1 MTQVKFVK
9 FPPIINGTYM
19 KDTPNSQVGF
29 QKFEIE
35 KIYTVRIRYEVVHKT
50 KDEADQLVEK
60 EHECKVDDYLHACG
74 EPYPS
79 EIQQKTYDVETE
91 DEAFA
96 EDLDRRVVEILSHS
110 ATLELSEGLI
120 EEYECLYEEN
130 NNVFLSSEKTDSV
143 DDGDTEFESPDL
155 FDSAEPIE
163 VIPYKEPNVVQK
175 DALEILD
182 C

>member
-29 QKFEIE
+29 QKFEVE

-60 EHECKVDDYLHACG
+60 EHECKVDNFLHELG

-79 EIQQKTYDVETE
+79 ELQLKDMDVETE
-91 DEAFA
+91 DEG
-96 EDLDRRVVEILSHS
+96 
-110 ATLELSEGLI
+110 TLKKI
-120 EEYECLYEEN
+120 EECIPRDDTDIDTDKRFLNYDDPEWSKDDFEWFKNEDGTDIKKEEAH
-130 NNVFLSSEKTDSV
+130 
-143 DDGDTEFESPDL
+143 G
-155 FDSAEPIE
+155 
-163 VIPYKEPNVVQK
+163 
-175 DALEILD
+175 
-182 C
+182 

>member
-9 FPPIINGTYM
+9 FPPIIDGTYM

-50 KDEADQLVEK
+50 KDEADKLVEK

-91 DEAFA
+91 DEGK
-96 EDLDRRVVEILSHS
+96 LRK
-110 ATLELSEGLI
+110 I
-120 EEYECLYEEN
+120 EECIPRDDTDIDTDKR
-130 NNVFLSSEKTDSV
+130 FLNYD
-143 DDGDTEFESPDL
+143 DTEWSKDDFEW
-155 FDSAEPIE
+155 
-163 VIPYKEPNVVQK
+163 YKNEDGTDVKKEADGSTNT
-175 DALEILD
+175 
-182 C
+182 

>member
-9 FPPIINGTYM
+9 FPPIIDGTYM

-35 KIYTVRIRYEVVHKT
+35 KTYTVRIRYEVVHKT

-91 DEAFA
+91 DEGK
-96 EDLDRRVVEILSHS
+96 LRK
-110 ATLELSEGLI
+110 I
-120 EEYECLYEEN
+120 EEC
-130 NNVFLSSEKTDSV
+130 VPRDDTDIDTDKRFLNYDDPEWSRDDFEWYKNEDGTD
-143 DDGDTEFESPDL
+143 L
-155 FDSAEPIE
+155 K
-163 VIPYKEPNVVQK
+163 KEANGSTNT
-175 DALEILD
+175 
-182 C
+182 

>member
-29 QKFEIE
+29 QKFEVE

-91 DEAFA
+91 DEGK
-96 EDLDRRVVEILSHS
+96 LRK
-110 ATLELSEGLI
+110 I
-120 EEYECLYEEN
+120 EECIPRDDTDIDTDKRFLNYDDPEWSKDDFEWFKNEDGTDIKKEEHGSTN
-130 NNVFLSSEKTDSV
+130 T
-143 DDGDTEFESPDL
+143 
-155 FDSAEPIE
+155 
-163 VIPYKEPNVVQK
+163 
-175 DALEILD
+175 
-182 C
+182 

>member
-29 QKFEIE
+29 QKFAVE

-60 EHECKVDDYLHACG
+60 EHECKVDNFLHELG

-79 EIQQKTYDVETE
+79 ELQLKDVDVETE
-91 DEAFA
+91 DEG
-96 EDLDRRVVEILSHS
+96 
-110 ATLELSEGLI
+110 TLKKI
-120 EEYECLYEEN
+120 EECIPRDDTDIDTDKRFLNYDDPEWSKDDFEWFKNEDGTNIKKEEHGSTN
-130 NNVFLSSEKTDSV
+130 T
-143 DDGDTEFESPDL
+143 
-155 FDSAEPIE
+155 
-163 VIPYKEPNVVQK
+163 
-175 DALEILD
+175 
-182 C
+182 

>member
-9 FPPIINGTYM
+9 FPPIIDGTYM

-35 KIYTVRIRYEVVHKT
+35 KTYTVRIRYEVVHKT

-79 EIQQKTYDVETE
+79 EVQQKTYDVETE
-91 DEAFA
+91 DEGK
-96 EDLDRRVVEILSHS
+96 LRK
-110 ATLELSEGLI
+110 I
-120 EEYECLYEEN
+120 EEC
-130 NNVFLSSEKTDSV
+130 VPRDDTDIDTDKRFLNYDDPEWSKDDFEWFKNEDGTD
-143 DDGDTEFESPDL
+143 
-155 FDSAEPIE
+155 IK
-163 VIPYKEPNVVQK
+163 KEANGSTNT
-175 DALEILD
+175 
-182 C
+182 

>member
-9 FPPIINGTYM
+9 FPPIIDGTYM

-35 KIYTVRIRYEVVHKT
+35 KTYTVRIRYEVVHKT

-79 EIQQKTYDVETE
+79 EIQQKTYDVEIE
-91 DEAFA
+91 DEGK
-96 EDLDRRVVEILSHS
+96 LRK
-110 ATLELSEGLI
+110 I
-120 EEYECLYEEN
+120 EEC
-130 NNVFLSSEKTDSV
+130 VPRDDTDIDTDKRFLNYDDPEWSKDDFEWFKNEDGTD
-143 DDGDTEFESPDL
+143 
-155 FDSAEPIE
+155 IK
-163 VIPYKEPNVVQK
+163 KEANGSTNT
-175 DALEILD
+175 
-182 C
+182 

>member
-9 FPPIINGTYM
+9 FPPIIDGTYM

-91 DEAFA
+91 DEGK
-96 EDLDRRVVEILSHS
+96 LRK
-110 ATLELSEGLI
+110 I
-120 EEYECLYEEN
+120 EECIPRDDTDIDTDKR
-130 NNVFLSSEKTDSV
+130 FLNYDDPEWSKDDFEWFKNEDGTD
-143 DDGDTEFESPDL
+143 
-155 FDSAEPIE
+155 IK
-163 VIPYKEPNVVQK
+163 KEANGSTNT
-175 DALEILD
+175 
-182 C
+182 

>member
-1 MTQVKFVK
+1 MVKIKFVK

-35 KIYTVRIRYEVVHKT
+35 KTYTVRIRYEVVHKT

-91 DEAFA
+91 DEG
-96 EDLDRRVVEILSHS
+96 
-110 ATLELSEGLI
+110 TLKKI
-120 EEYECLYEEN
+120 EECIPRDDIDYDTDKR
-130 NNVFLSSEKTDSV
+130 FLNY
-143 DDGDTEFESPDL
+143 DDPEWSKDDFEW
-155 FDSAEPIE
+155 
-163 VIPYKEPNVVQK
+163 YKNEDGTNIK
-175 DALEILD
+175 KEAHGSTNT
-182 C
+182 

>member
-9 FPPIINGTYM
+9 FPPIIDGTYM

-91 DEAFA
+91 DEGK
-96 EDLDRRVVEILSHS
+96 LRK
-110 ATLELSEGLI
+110 I
-120 EEYECLYEEN
+120 EECIPRDDTDIDTDKR
-130 NNVFLSSEKTDSV
+130 FLNYDDPEWSKDDFEWFKNEDGTDM
-143 DDGDTEFESPDL
+143 
-155 FDSAEPIE
+155 
-163 VIPYKEPNVVQK
+163 K
-175 DALEILD
+175 
-182 C
+182 

>member
-9 FPPIINGTYM
+9 FPPIIDGTYM

-91 DEAFA
+91 DEG
-96 EDLDRRVVEILSHS
+96 
-110 ATLELSEGLI
+110 TLKKI
-120 EEYECLYEEN
+120 EECIPRDD
-130 NNVFLSSEKTDSV
+130 TDI
-143 DDGDTEFESPDL
+143 DTEKRFLNYDDPEWSKDDFEWYKNEDGTNIKK
-155 FDSAEPIE
+155 EE
-163 VIPYKEPNVVQK
+163 VHG
-175 DALEILD
+175 
-182 C
+182 

>member
-9 FPPIINGTYM
+9 FPPIIDGTYM

-35 KIYTVRIRYEVVHKT
+35 KTYTVRIRYEVVHKT

-91 DEAFA
+91 DEGK
-96 EDLDRRVVEILSHS
+96 LRK
-110 ATLELSEGLI
+110 I
-120 EEYECLYEEN
+120 EECIPRDDTDIDTDKR
-130 NNVFLSSEKTDSV
+130 FLNYDDPEWSRDDFEWYKNEDGTD
-143 DDGDTEFESPDL
+143 L
-155 FDSAEPIE
+155 K
-163 VIPYKEPNVVQK
+163 KEANGSTNT
-175 DALEILD
+175 
-182 C
+182 

>member
-9 FPPIINGTYM
+9 FPPIIDGTYM

-91 DEAFA
+91 DEGK
-96 EDLDRRVVEILSHS
+96 LRK
-110 ATLELSEGLI
+110 I
-120 EEYECLYEEN
+120 EECVPRDDTDIDTDKRFLNYDDPEWSKDDFEWFKNEDGTDIKKEEHGSTN
-130 NNVFLSSEKTDSV
+130 T
-143 DDGDTEFESPDL
+143 
-155 FDSAEPIE
+155 
-163 VIPYKEPNVVQK
+163 
-175 DALEILD
+175 
-182 C
+182 

>member
-9 FPPIINGTYM
+9 FPPIIDGTYM

-29 QKFEIE
+29 QKFEIV
-35 KIYTVRIRYEVVHKT
+35 KTYIVRIRYEVVHKT

-91 DEAFA
+91 DEGK
-96 EDLDRRVVEILSHS
+96 LRK
-110 ATLELSEGLI
+110 I
-120 EEYECLYEEN
+120 EEC
-130 NNVFLSSEKTDSV
+130 VPRDDTDIDTDKRFLNYDDPEWSKDDFEWYKNKDGTDIKKEV
-143 DDGDTEFESPDL
+143 DGST
-155 FDSAEPIE
+155 
-163 VIPYKEPNVVQK
+163 NT
-175 DALEILD
+175 
-182 C
+182 

>member
-9 FPPIINGTYM
+9 FPPIIDGTYM

-91 DEAFA
+91 DEGK
-96 EDLDRRVVEILSHS
+96 LRK
-110 ATLELSEGLI
+110 I
-120 EEYECLYEEN
+120 EEC
-130 NNVFLSSEKTDSV
+130 VPRDDTDIDTDKRFLNYDDPEWSKDDFEWFKNEDGTD
-143 DDGDTEFESPDL
+143 
-155 FDSAEPIE
+155 IK
-163 VIPYKEPNVVQK
+163 KEANGSTNT
-175 DALEILD
+175 
-182 C
+182 

>member
-9 FPPIINGTYM
+9 FPPIIDGTYM

-35 KIYTVRIRYEVVHKT
+35 KTYTVRIKYEVVHKT

-91 DEAFA
+91 DEG
-96 EDLDRRVVEILSHS
+96 
-110 ATLELSEGLI
+110 TLKKI
-120 EEYECLYEEN
+120 EECIPRDDIDYDTDKR
-130 NNVFLSSEKTDSV
+130 FLNYDDPEWSKDDFEWYKNKDGTDIKKEV
-143 DDGDTEFESPDL
+143 DGST
-155 FDSAEPIE
+155 
-163 VIPYKEPNVVQK
+163 NT
-175 DALEILD
+175 
-182 C
+182 

>member
-9 FPPIINGTYM
+9 FPPIIDGTYM

-79 EIQQKTYDVETE
+79 EIEQKTYDVETE
-91 DEAFA
+91 DEGM
-96 EDLDRRVVEILSHS
+96 LKK
-110 ATLELSEGLI
+110 I
-120 EEYECLYEEN
+120 EECIPRDDIDIDTDKR
-130 NNVFLSSEKTDSV
+130 FLNYDDPEWSEDDFEWFKNEDGTD
-143 DDGDTEFESPDL
+143 
-155 FDSAEPIE
+155 IK
-163 VIPYKEPNVVQK
+163 KEAHGSTNT
-175 DALEILD
+175 
-182 C
+182 

>member
-9 FPPIINGTYM
+9 FPPIIDGTYM

-91 DEAFA
+91 DEGK
-96 EDLDRRVVEILSHS
+96 LRK
-110 ATLELSEGLI
+110 I
-120 EEYECLYEEN
+120 EECIPRDDTDIDTDKRFLNYDDPEWSKDDFEWFKNEDGTDIKKEEHGSTN
-130 NNVFLSSEKTDSV
+130 T
-143 DDGDTEFESPDL
+143 
-155 FDSAEPIE
+155 
-163 VIPYKEPNVVQK
+163 
-175 DALEILD
+175 
-182 C
+182 

>member
-9 FPPIINGTYM
+9 FPPIIDGTYM

-91 DEAFA
+91 DEGK
-96 EDLDRRVVEILSHS
+96 LRK
-110 ATLELSEGLI
+110 I
-120 EEYECLYEEN
+120 EEC
-130 NNVFLSSEKTDSV
+130 VPRDDTDIDTDKRFLNYDDPEWSKDDFEWFKNEDGTDMK
-143 DDGDTEFESPDL
+143 
-155 FDSAEPIE
+155 
-163 VIPYKEPNVVQK
+163 KEANGSTNT
-175 DALEILD
+175 
-182 C
+182 

>member
-1 MTQVKFVK
+1 MVKIKFVK

-35 KIYTVRIRYEVVHKT
+35 KTYTVRIRYEVVHKT

-91 DEAFA
+91 DEG
-96 EDLDRRVVEILSHS
+96 
-110 ATLELSEGLI
+110 TLKKI
-120 EEYECLYEEN
+120 EECIPRDDIDYDTDKR
-130 NNVFLSSEKTDSV
+130 FLNYDDPEWSKDDFEWYKNKDGTDIKKEA
-143 DDGDTEFESPDL
+143 DGST
-155 FDSAEPIE
+155 
-163 VIPYKEPNVVQK
+163 NT
-175 DALEILD
+175 
-182 C
+182 

>member
-9 FPPIINGTYM
+9 FPPIIDGTYM

-35 KIYTVRIRYEVVHKT
+35 KTYTVRIRYEVVHKT

-91 DEAFA
+91 DEGK
-96 EDLDRRVVEILSHS
+96 LRK
-110 ATLELSEGLI
+110 I
-120 EEYECLYEEN
+120 EEC
-130 NNVFLSSEKTDSV
+130 VPRDDTDIDTDKRFLNYDDPEWSKDDFEWFKNEDGTD
-143 DDGDTEFESPDL
+143 
-155 FDSAEPIE
+155 IK
-163 VIPYKEPNVVQK
+163 KEANGSTNT
-175 DALEILD
+175 
-182 C
+182 

>member
-9 FPPIINGTYM
+9 FPPIIDGTYM

-35 KIYTVRIRYEVVHKT
+35 KTYTVRIRYEVVHKT

-91 DEAFA
+91 DEGK
-96 EDLDRRVVEILSHS
+96 LRK
-110 ATLELSEGLI
+110 I
-120 EEYECLYEEN
+120 EECIPRDDTDIDTDKR
-130 NNVFLSSEKTDSV
+130 FLNYDDPEWSKDDFEWFKNEDGTD
-143 DDGDTEFESPDL
+143 
-155 FDSAEPIE
+155 IK
-163 VIPYKEPNVVQK
+163 KEANGSTNT
-175 DALEILD
+175 
-182 C
+182 

>member
-9 FPPIINGTYM
+9 FPPIIDGTYM

-50 KDEADQLVEK
+50 KDKADQLVEK

-79 EIQQKTYDVETE
+79 EVQQKTYDVETE
-91 DEAFA
+91 DEGK
-96 EDLDRRVVEILSHS
+96 LRK
-110 ATLELSEGLI
+110 I
-120 EEYECLYEEN
+120 EECIPRDDTDIDTDKR
-130 NNVFLSSEKTDSV
+130 FLNYDDPEWSKDDFEWFKNEDGTD
-143 DDGDTEFESPDL
+143 
-155 FDSAEPIE
+155 IK
-163 VIPYKEPNVVQK
+163 KEAHGSTNT
-175 DALEILD
+175 
-182 C
+182 

>member
-35 KIYTVRIRYEVVHKT
+35 KTYTVRIRYEVVHKT

-60 EHECKVDDYLHACG
+60 EHECKVDNFLHELG

-79 EIQQKTYDVETE
+79 ELQLKDVDVETE
-91 DEAFA
+91 DEGK
-96 EDLDRRVVEILSHS
+96 LRK
-110 ATLELSEGLI
+110 I
-120 EEYECLYEEN
+120 EECIPRDDIDFDTDKRFLNYDDPEWSKDDFEWYKNEDGTDIKKEEHGSTN
-130 NNVFLSSEKTDSV
+130 T
-143 DDGDTEFESPDL
+143 
-155 FDSAEPIE
+155 
-163 VIPYKEPNVVQK
+163 
-175 DALEILD
+175 
-182 C
+182 